1 MADWTPP
8 PPGDRREQLP
18 DHLLATID
26 IPPYTSTACQTA
38 DLLAEAIP
46 GRLDLAGELIEHA
59 GRLHTRCRLNNKF
72 TGQLCACSCHRT
84 VAPQKET

>member
-18 DHLLATID
+18 DHLLAAIN

-38 DLLAEAIP
+38 DLLAETIP
-46 GRLDLAGELIEHA
+46 SRLDLADELGVEA
-59 GRLHTRCRLNNKF
+59 DRLHTRCRLNQKF
-72 TGQLCACSCHRT
+72 TGQLCVCGCHT
-84 VAPQKET
+84 A

>member
-1 MADWTPP
+1 MTDWTPP

-18 DHLLATID
+18 DRLLAAIN

-46 GRLDLAGELIEHA
+46 GRPDLADELDQHA
-59 GRLHTRCRLNNKF
+59 GRLHLRCRTNQKF
-72 TGQLCACSCHRT
+72 TGQLCACDCH
-84 VAPQKET
+84 QETL

>member
-1 MADWTPP
+1 MTDWTPP

-18 DHLLATID
+18 DHLLDAID

-46 GRLDLAGELIEHA
+46 GRLDLAGELGEQA
-59 GRLHTRCRLNNKF
+59 DRLHTRCRLQNKF
-72 TGQLCACSCHRT
+72 TGVACRCGCHDKAAER
-84 VAPQKET
+84 